1 MTSHCFTQQGLSFYL
16 DVMTELTSVFKN
28 VCYHYSLQYSTEASL
43 GGNKESRVL
52 IVMIGSEL
60 SSMTAFLEEQSG
72 STSRTVL
79 MIDPGIFR

>member
-1 MTSHCFTQQGLSFYL
+1 M
-16 DVMTELTSVFKN
+16 
-28 VCYHYSLQYSTEASL
+28 
-43 GGNKESRVL
+43 GNKESRVL